1 MINEAATIENAKYYA
16 EQAGIQ
22 KGIQVGMEAIA
33 KKMIAKG
40 NRTKHYIG
48 YNFSGKTCFYAESLF
63 FMKK

>member
-33 KKMIAKG
+33 KKMIAK
-40 NRTKHYIG
+40 RPKHYIG